1 MIRHT
6 QHVTP
11 IAAALL
17 LAALSSVVC
26 AQTASTGSGQ
36 AASTGSGQAASTG
49 SGQAWPAKPVRV
61 IVPFAPGGTA
71 DTLGRIVCNK
81 LSESFGLSFVVENRS
96 GAGGMLG
103 AEMVAKSAA
112 DGYTLGVTG
121 LGPLP
126 VATALAAKPPYDP
139 LRDFTHIALFGGPP
153 SVFAVHPS
161 VPARNLAQF
170 VALAHARPGAINY
183 GTAGNGS
190 TGQMLAE
197 LFRRAAGIKIQH
209 VPYKGGGGAVID
221 LVAGHIQAASITLTA
236 VSGQIRSGRARALAM
251 SSAARLADFP
261 EVPTF
266 REAGYPDLVASVWFS
281 LSGPSGLPA
290 DIVARLN
297 LDVRRI
303 LLLPDVRARLRP
315 EGIETNALDA
325 RGFADFVAAE
335 VKRWTPLV
343 RESGARSE

>member
-1 MIRHT
+1 MRRLTLI
-6 QHVTP
+6 V
-11 IAAALL
+11 AAALL
-17 LAALSSVVC
+17 AALPLAAR
-26 AQTASTGSGQ
+26 AQP
-36 AASTGSGQAASTG
+36 
-49 SGQAWPAKPVRV
+49 WPAKPVRV

-81 LSESFGLSFVVENRS
+81 LSESFGQSFIVENRG

-153 SVFAVHPS
+153 SVVAVHPS
-161 VPARNLAQF
+161 LPARDLAQF
-170 VALAHARPGAINY
+170 VALARARPGAINY

-197 LFRRAAGIKIQH
+197 LFRRATRIDIQH
-209 VPYKGGGGAVID
+209 VPYKGAGGAVID
-221 LVAGHIQAASITLTA
+221 LVAGHIQAVSITLTA
-236 VSGQIRSGRARALAM
+236 VSSQLRAGRARALAM
-251 SSAARLADFP
+251 SSAVRLTDFP

-266 REAGYPDLVASVWFS
+266 REAGYPELVASVWFS
-281 LSGPSGLPA
+281 LSGPAGLPA

-303 LLLPDVRARLRP
+303 LLLPEVRDRLRP
-315 EGIETNALDA
+315 EGIETNVLDA
-325 RGFADFVAAE
+325 RGFTDFVAAE

-343 RESGARSE
+343 LKSGARSE

>member
-1 MIRHT
+1 MCTSFNLGARHLAL
-6 QHVTP
+6 
-11 IAAALL
+11 IAIGLL
-17 LAALSSVVC
+17 LAALALAAC
-26 AQTASTGSGQ
+26 AQ
-36 AASTGSGQAASTG
+36 AASTGSGQATSTG
-49 SGQAWPAKPVRV
+49 SGQAWPTRPVRV

-71 DTLGRIVCNK
+71 DTLGRLVAQR
-81 LSESFGLSFVVENRS
+81 LSENFGQPFVAENRA

-103 AEMVAKSAA
+103 TEMIARSAA

-139 LRDFTHIALFGGPP
+139 LSDFTHIALFGGPP
-153 SVFAVHPS
+153 SVLAVHPS
-161 VPARNLAQF
+161 LPARDLAQF
-170 VALAHARPGAINY
+170 VALARARPGAINY

-197 LFRRAAGIKIQH
+197 LFRRAAGIRIQH
-209 VPYKGGGGAVID
+209 VPYKGAGGAVID
-221 LVAGHIQAASITLTA
+221 LVAGHVQAASVTLIA
-236 VSGQIRSGRARALAM
+236 VSGQIRAGRARALAM
-251 SSAARLADFP
+251 SSAARLAEFP

-266 REAGYPDLVASVWFS
+266 REAGYPELVASVWFS

-290 DIVARLN
+290 DIVAKLN
-297 LDVRRI
+297 LGVRRI
-303 LLLPDVRARLRP
+303 LQLPDVRERLRP

-325 RGFADFVAAE
+325 RGFANFVAAE

-343 RESGARSE
+343 RESGARAD